1 MLARDGQLAE
11 AVALYERAL
20 DFGLESGMVPDR
32 EARMVW
38 ASAMHNEARQLA
50 REGDVSAA
58 TLVFA
63 RAKEINPD
71 STIDGPAEA
80 RKLGAEHFAERG
92 RRLTDPIEAAAAF
105 QTAFELDPETRVW
118 PFTLNQ
124 ICWEGV
130 QMDAA
135 RNVLWIC
142 EKAVAAEPDN
152 GGYRDSRGVA
162 RALTGDTE
170 AAIEDFTAF
179 ISWGQENFRDP
190 EAIDTRRRWI
200 AALGAGRRPT
210 AFGELKDMGRLPAN
224 P

>member
-152 GGYRDSRGVA
+152 GGYRDS
-162 RALTGDTE
+162 
-170 AAIEDFTAF
+170 
-179 ISWGQENFRDP
+179 P
-190 EAIDTRRRWI
+190 
-200 AALGAGRRPT
+200 GRRPRPYRRYRGRHRGLHCLHFLGT
-210 AFGELKDMGRLPAN
+210 GEFPRSRGHRHPAALDRCSRGRPTPN
-224 P
+224 CIR